1 VADIAYQYQK
11 TSLHQNGPGNP
22 PHHSTIKY
30 FIEFIV
36 LESFQLKMRNAAF
49 PPIGPGT
56 PGLGYPGAISSPL
69 GCHLVVTIS
78 LETPHRKTRISR

>member
-1 VADIAYQYQK
+1 VADIAFQYQK
-11 TSLHQNGPGNP
+11 KSPLQNRPGNP
-22 PHHSTIKY
+22 PHHPTIK
-30 FIEFIV
+30 FFNEFIV
-36 LESFQLKMRNAAF
+36 LESFQLKMRNVAF
-49 PPIGPGT
+49 PAIGPGT